1 MTDYFALLQ
10 EPRRP
15 WLDPAL
21 LKAKFLARSAGLHPD
36 RVHGAGEPEK
46 AAAAQRYV
54 ELNSAFNCLREPKDR
69 LRHLLELELGRKP
82 EDLQEIPEDLAGL
95 FMEVAQLCRQANAF
109 LAERARVSSPVL
121 RVQLFGR
128 GQEWA
133 ERLGAMQGRVGERQ
147 EKLVRELQVLD
158 AEWNET
164 PGNRS
169 ARAPLLRR
177 LEEIHRL
184 LSFYTRWNSQIQ
196 EAFVQLTL
204 A

>member
-21 LKAKFLARSAGLHPD
+21 LKAKFLARSAELHPD

-46 AAAAQRYV
+46 AAAAQRYL
-54 ELNSAFNCLREPKDR
+54 ELNSAFNCLRAPKDC

-82 EDLQEIPEDLAGL
+82 EDLQEIPADLADI
-95 FMEVAQLCRQANAF
+95 FMEVARLCRQANAF
-109 LAERARVSSPVL
+109 LAERARVGSPVL
-121 RVQLFGR
+121 RVQLFER

-133 ERLGAMQGRVGERQ
+133 ERLGAMQGRVGERR
-147 EKLVRELQVLD
+147 EKLIRELRDLD
-158 AEWNET
+158 AAWNET
-164 PGNRS
+164 QGNTA

-196 EAFVQLTL
+196 EAIVQLTL
-204 A
+204 

>member
-1 MTDYFALLQ
+1 MPYALAVAI
-10 EPRRP
+10 P
-15 WLDPAL
+15 
-21 LKAKFLARSAGLHPD
+21 SS
-36 RVHGAGEPEK
+36 
-46 AAAAQRYV
+46 AAAWRA
-54 ELNSAFNCLREPKDR
+54 PKDR

-82 EDLQEIPEDLAGL
+82 EDLQEIPEDLADL

-121 RVQLFGR
+121 RVQLFER

-133 ERLGAMQGRVGERQ
+133 ERLGAMQGRVGERR
-147 EKLVRELQVLD
+147 EKLIRELQVLD

-164 PGNRS
+164 PGNTS

-196 EAFVQLTL
+196 EAIVQLTL
-204 A
+204 

>member
-1 MTDYFALLQ
+1 MTDYFALLD

-15 WLDPAL
+15 WVDPEL
-21 LKAKFLARSAGLHPD
+21 LKAKFLARAAELHPD
-36 RVHGAGEPEK
+36 RVHGAGEPKK

-82 EDLQEIPEDLAGL
+82 EDLQEIPTDLADL
-95 FMEVAQLCRQANAF
+95 FIEVAQLCRQANAF
-109 LAERARVSSPVL
+109 LAERARVGSPVL
-121 RVQLFGR
+121 RVRLFER

-147 EKLVRELQVLD
+147 EKLVRELQVLN

-164 PGNRS
+164 PGKTS

-196 EAFVQLTL
+196 EAIVQLTL

>member
-21 LKAKFLARSAGLHPD
+21 LKAKFLARSAELHPD
-36 RVHGAGEPEK
+36 RVHGAAEPEK

-54 ELNSAFNCLREPKDR
+54 ELNSAFNCLREPKAR
-69 LRHLLELELGRKP
+69 LRHLLQLELGRKP
-82 EDLQEIPEDLAGL
+82 EDLQEIPADLADL
-95 FMEVAQLCRQANAF
+95 FIDVAQLCRQANAF
-109 LAERARVSSPVL
+109 LAERASVSSPVL
-121 RVQLFGR
+121 RVQLFER

-133 ERLGAMQGRVGERQ
+133 ERLGAMQGRVGERH
-147 EKLVRELQVLD
+147 EKLIRELQDLD

-164 PGNRS
+164 QGNTA

-196 EAFVQLTL
+196 EAIVQLML
-204 A
+204 

>member
-10 EPRRP
+10 EARRP

-21 LKAKFLARSAGLHPD
+21 LKARFLALSAELHPD
-36 RVHGAGEPEK
+36 RIHNAAEAEK
-46 AAAAQRYV
+46 AAATRRYV
-54 ELNSAFNCLREPKDR
+54 ELNSAFNCLREPKDC

-95 FMEVAQLCRQANAF
+95 FIEVAQLCRQANAF

-121 RVQLFGR
+121 RVQLFER

-133 ERLGAMQGRVGERQ
+133 ERLEAMRGRVGERR
-147 EKLVRELQVLD
+147 EKLIRELQDLD

-164 PGNRS
+164 QGS
-169 ARAPLLRR
+169 TAARAPLLRR

-196 EAFVQLTL
+196 EAIVQLTL
-204 A
+204 

>member
-21 LKAKFLARSAGLHPD
+21 LKAKFLARSAELHPD

-54 ELNSAFNCLREPKDR
+54 ELNSAFNCLRAPKDR

-82 EDLQEIPEDLAGL
+82 EDLQEIPADLADL
-95 FMEVAQLCRQANAF
+95 FMEVARLCRQANAF

-121 RVQLFGR
+121 RVQLFER

-133 ERLGAMQGRVGERQ
+133 ECLGAMQGRVGERR
-147 EKLVRELQVLD
+147 EKLIRELQVLD

-164 PGNRS
+164 PGNTS
-169 ARAPLLRR
+169 ARAPLRR

-196 EAFVQLTL
+196 EAIVQLTL
-204 A
+204 

>member
-21 LKAKFLARSAGLHPD
+21 LKAKFLARSAELHPD

-54 ELNSAFNCLREPKDR
+54 ELNSAFNCLREPKER

-82 EDLQEIPEDLAGL
+82 EDLQEIPADLADL
-95 FMEVAQLCRQANAF
+95 FMEVAQLCRQVNAF
-109 LAERARVSSPVL
+109 LAEQAGASSPVL
-121 RVQLFGR
+121 RVPFFER
-128 GQEWA
+128 GQEWS
-133 ERLGAMQGRVGERQ
+133 ERLGAMQQRVRERQ
-147 EKLVRELQVLD
+147 ERLIRELQDVD

-164 PGNRS
+164 AGRTS

-184 LSFYTRWNSQIQ
+184 LSFYARWNAQIQ
-196 EAFVQLTL
+196 EAIVQLTM